1 MNLSHKLTF
10 SLFSVLLIVG
20 CAFLVTPAMA
30 HETTTTAGG
39 GTTFDEIHDGLAD
52 DGTAL
57 TAASTPTLDSE
68 TGHTHKTSVPTATL
82 TLQDNM
88 VGTDSSVSGAEARL
102 IANLTAD
109 PLAFTDLA
117 ATSTDTGVFQILVT
131 FSEAVYNNADT
142 TTTVDALTA
151 ADADLVAG
159 DFTLTAALQSA
170 PTANIAGAGISIT
183 SIARTPSTTA
193 FLVTLTVTNAII
205 QAESLPI
212 DLWISV
218 NANALQTA
226 SSGPVLNN
234 GVEETNLGR
243 GNAASMRYK
252 FTVVASFD
260 TTAPTLTVPAGTR
273 GDDGNV
279 TFTITA
285 DEELSAGSG
294 ALTTDDLMV
303 TGGEIVS
310 LTQDGMVYTLV
321 VMPTDMYTDVS
332 VTITA
337 AGVMDRASN
346 AVAADVTAMY
356 DAPARPI
363 TLPDGDIVIPA
374 NSFVIVVRNA
384 DSTQPGAG
392 GLAFRSDI
400 MTAEWAGMPDLQYLF
415 DRTAPH
421 GGGAIILS
429 DTGSSLTVGQVGI
442 SEIMWALDN
451 SYLGNETAQQASQ
464 WIELQNLT
472 GNEVTVRLSTLM
484 GTAITDAANGLR
496 GDLAAPNIDA
506 VTNFFN
512 NRPGHGAWDVK
523 GSSGDSVQAR
533 NFVSMSRILP
543 NKKSKYEDA
552 DGSRFNNRDGR
563 HVNHWQVSSNTYLI
577 SRTSGGAEFKYIG
590 TPGRVNNFTPAK
602 QPDLVVGRTGVA
614 TNDIYINEVGNSSN
628 NNHDW
633 IELAG
638 PAGKNLRNY
647 LISIVTDNTADNI
660 LIQFD
665 ANDNAKIAANGHF
678 LILRTDPADDPDHPI
693 AATGFNVDK
702 TNEEQQPGT
711 PNSPVRYKVFTGGTR
726 GALNLPNDGKF
737 VLIVRR
743 PDNHEGHRSGAHND
757 KGVAERGNADLDKV
771 VDVAGW
777 DDNVGKNQYPN
788 AVSNTG
794 LWPLHSFGGPFTNR
808 NAFWQDTVH
817 RRQYRT
823 TNDGR
828 SGIGAH
834 ENRNQDDRA
843 AFRDIGWLGVG
854 YKRGVAQ
861 NAMNGGT
868 PGYPNNALDAAGDAI
883 RAAVYISEIMYADDD
898 RGSLAQWIEIRNP
911 SATLGADLHNWR
923 LTITNHD
930 SKNEAGDEYIGRGSG
945 FVLLRGLKI
954 KPNSSVLITSRKGPR
969 DDVHLPVDDIFVLF
983 PQRRGDFSMTN
994 ATSDILNPYG
1004 FNITLHA
1011 NAHDNNKPQDWRL
1024 VDELGNLAER
1034 RTAGRAERTD
1044 TERYDAPRW
1053 MWPNGLTE
1061 DGMRVSVAR
1070 ANAYGGSKATGFTR
1084 ASGKEASGWILSSMD
1099 RRTDLISPTYYGHR
1113 DDISTPGQTVGQPL
1127 PVQLSYFRPTLEN
1140 GKVTIQWTTESELDN
1155 AGFNILRSE
1164 TRDGEFTQVNE
1175 QMIQGN
1181 GTTAER
1187 TTYKWVD
1194 TTAKPGAVYY
1204 YQIEDVSFAGEHT
1217 KLATT
1222 KLKGLISAKGKRTL
1236 QWGDLKNLR

>member
-10 SLFSVLLIVG
+10 SLACFVLLL
-20 CAFLVTPAMA
+20 AFAVMPVLA
-30 HETTTTAGG
+30 HEAPEGQ
-39 GTTFDEIHDGLAD
+39 TFEQAHDGLAA
-52 DGTAL
+52 DGTPL
-57 TAASTPTLDSE
+57 TADTTPTLASE
-68 TGHTHKTSVPTATL
+68 TDHTHKTSVPTVTL
-82 TLQDNM
+82 ALQDNM
-88 VGTDSSVSGAEARL
+88 VGTAPSVSGAEARL
-102 IANLTAD
+102 IADLTAD

-117 ATSTDTGVFQILVT
+117 AASTDTGNFQILVT
-131 FSEAVYNNADT
+131 FSEDVYDN
-142 TTTVDALTA
+142 ALTA
-151 ADADLVAG
+151 TEVDTLTAANTDLVAA
-159 DFTLTAALQSA
+159 DFALTAALQSA

-183 SIARTPSTTA
+183 AVTRVDDDGTPSTTE
-193 FLVTLTVTNAII
+193 FLVTLTVTNALI
-205 QAESLPI
+205 QTEPLPI
-212 DLWISV
+212 DLWISL

-234 GVEETNLGR
+234 GVLETNYGR

-252 FTVVASFD
+252 FTIVPSFDD
-260 TTAPTLTVPAGTR
+260 TTAPTLTVPNGTR

-285 DEELSAGSG
+285 SETLIQGGG
-294 ALTTDDLMV
+294 ALTAADLTV

-310 LTQDGMVYTLV
+310 LTQDGLVYTLV

-332 VTITA
+332 VMVTG
-337 AGVMDRASN
+337 AGVMDRAGN
-346 AVAADVTAMY
+346 AAADVTAMY
-356 DAPARPI
+356 DAPARPFNPQ
-363 TLPDGDIVIPA
+363 TGTDGTFRIPA
-374 NSFVIVVRNA
+374 NSFLVVVRDA

-392 GLAFRSDI
+392 GLAFRADV
-400 MTAEWAGMPDLQYLF
+400 MRAEWAGMPDLQYLF

-429 DTGSSLTVGQVGI
+429 DTGSSLAVGQVGI

-484 GTAITDAANGLR
+484 GTAITDNANGLR
-496 GDLAAPNIDA
+496 GDLAAPKIDA

-512 NRPGHGAWDVK
+512 NRPGHAAWDVK

-543 NKKSKYEDA
+543 DKKPDYRDA

-590 TPGRVNNFTPAK
+590 TPGRVNNFTPAN
-602 QPDLVVGRTGVA
+602 QGDLIQARSFKPASNNIV
-614 TNDIYINEVGNSSN
+614 INEVGNSSN
-628 NNHDW
+628 ADYDW
-633 IELAG
+633 IELINRTG
-638 PAGKNLRNY
+638 GEINLRNY
-647 LISIVTDNTADNI
+647 VITIVKAADNEAR
-660 LIQFD
+660 LAQFP
-665 ANDNAKIAANGHF
+665 ANDRAKIPAGGVF
-678 LILRTDPADDPDHPI
+678 LLLKTDPADNDDHPI
-693 AATGFNVDK
+693 AATGRNVDLDAA
-702 TNEEQQPGT
+702 EQQPGT
-711 PNSPVRYKVFTGGTR
+711 PNSPVQYKVFGS
-726 GALNLPNDGKF
+726 LDLPNDGEF
-737 VLIVRR
+737 VLMVRR
-743 PDNHEGHRSGAHND
+743 PDNNENVANHND
-757 KGVAERGNADLDKV
+757 KGPSELGNADLDKI
-771 VDVAGW
+771 VDIAGY
-777 DDNVGKNQYPN
+777 DPDLSKSAYPN
-788 AVSNTG
+788 SVSSTR
-794 LWPLHSFGGPFTNR
+794 LWPLYNFDPPSFTNNKFEVNKVHQR
-808 NAFWQDTVH
+808 NRW
-817 RRQYRT
+817 T
-823 TNDGR
+823 TNNDR
-828 SGIGAH
+828 SGVGALDNANDH
-834 ENRNQDDRA
+834 RTAFGDR
-843 AFRDIGWLGVG
+843 GWTGVG

-883 RAAVYISEIMYADDD
+883 RSAVYISEIMYADDD

-930 SKNEAGDEYIGRGSG
+930 SKNEAGDAYVGRGSG

-954 KPNSSVLITSRKGPR
+954 KPNSAVLITSRKGPR
-969 DDVHLPVDDIFVLF
+969 DDVHLPVDDVFVLF

-1011 NAHDNNKPQDWRL
+1011 NAHENDKPQNWKL

-1084 ASGKEASGWILSSMD
+1084 ASGKAASGWILSSMD

-1155 AGFNILRSE
+1155 AGFNILRSD